1 MLILKSNKHAADRET
16 TAFLTL
22 LNFFWIAPLAAG
34 IIMKVKVYNS
44 WRHLFFIYGPMVLI
58 ATYGASMLF
67 QKLKRGRKF
76 AAALLCGVILIQ
88 VIGIIQNHPNQYAY
102 YNFLAGRHLENT
114 MELDYWRLST
124 KRALEDLF
132 DIESRDKRLSLT
144 VGDLCSGEIKQ
155 NLSVLSN
162 SKKDQILLVDI
173 QEANYL
179 IANTTSLIRC
189 SQTVPN
195 NYKEIYSQYS
205 YGNKILAIFERQY

>member
-1 MLILKSNKHAADRET
+1 
-16 TAFLTL
+16 
-22 LNFFWIAPLAAG
+22 
-34 IIMKVKVYNS
+34 
-44 WRHLFFIYGPMVLI
+44 MVLI